1 MPKWLETAVFYEIY
15 PQSYYDTNGDG
26 IGDLQGIIEKLPYVK
41 SLGCNALWL
50 NPVYDSPFMDAGYD
64 VRNHKQIAA
73 RYGTNEDMKRLL
85 DTAHE
90 MGIKVLLDLV
100 PGHTSDTNPWF
111 QEAKKAAKSEYS
123 NRYIFTNSVWEAP
136 ADYRLM
142 CGICERDGNY
152 LVNYFSSQPALN
164 YGFHEVKY
172 PQWQLPADHPD
183 CKATAEA
190 LKDIMR
196 FWMDMGADGFRVDM
210 ADSLVKEDKDKTSTA
225 KIWKDIRE
233 MMDKDYPEC
242 ALVAEWCY
250 PERAIIDG
258 GFHMDFYLDHYGNG
272 YSKLFRYLDE
282 ERTNRAFFHKSGK
295 GDIMEFLDEYVPNY
309 ELTKDK
315 GYISFMTNNHD
326 MPRATWYMDKDTIK
340 LSHAMI
346 FTMPGVPFLYYGD
359 ELGMR
364 YQEELTSKE
373 GGYSR
378 TGSRTPMQWDS
389 TPNMG
394 FSTADADKLYLPVDS
409 FENAPTVENQKND
422 PDSVYKVVTDI
433 IALRHKI
440 PQLGNGSGFEVVYAE
455 KGKYPFAYRRG
466 DYVAF
471 VNPSDKDETIDFT
484 EDVLETLYTIGNV
497 TFENGKA
504 MVGKSSYALIRTK

>member
-85 DTAHE
+85 DAAHE
-90 MGIKVLLDLV
+90 QGIKVLLDLV

-111 QEAKKAAKSEYS
+111 QEAKKAKKSEYS
-123 NRYIFTNSVWEAP
+123 NRYIFTNSVWDAP

-164 YGFHEVKY
+164 YGFHDVKY
-172 PQWQLPADHPD
+172 PDWQLPADHPD

-210 ADSLVKEDKDKTSTA
+210 ADSLVKEDKDKISTA

-272 YSKLFRYLDE
+272 Y
-282 ERTNRAFFHKSGK
+282 
-295 GDIMEFLDEYVPNY
+295 
-309 ELTKDK
+309 
-315 GYISFMTNNHD
+315 
-326 MPRATWYMDKDTIK
+326 
-340 LSHAMI
+340 
-346 FTMPGVPFLYYGD
+346 
-359 ELGMR
+359 
-364 YQEELTSKE
+364 
-373 GGYSR
+373 
-378 TGSRTPMQWDS
+378 
-389 TPNMG
+389 
-394 FSTADADKLYLPVDS
+394 
-409 FENAPTVENQKND
+409 
-422 PDSVYKVVTDI
+422 
-433 IALRHKI
+433 
-440 PQLGNGSGFEVVYAE
+440 
-455 KGKYPFAYRRG
+455 
-466 DYVAF
+466 
-471 VNPSDKDETIDFT
+471 
-484 EDVLETLYTIGNV
+484 
-497 TFENGKA
+497 
-504 MVGKSSYALIRTK
+504 